1 MYNRDIS
8 NQGFFMTTQ
17 THQELLQ
24 KYAEAIIKVG
34 LNIRAGQRLIINN
47 ATSQGI
53 PPAGRDLVHAV
64 TKAAYAAGARY
75 VQPIWGDEEMLR
87 IRLQNAPANSF
98 NEYPK
103 FHVNAVLDMIKK
115 GDALL
120 SIYANDPDAYK
131 GLDPERVAALQR
143 TQLENTKE
151 ISANIS
157 RNAINWCVVASSS
170 PAWAAKIFPDLQLE
184 EAEEKLWQAIFET
197 TRATLPDPVA
207 AWGEHIKNLRKRG
220 DYLQAKKFSALHYK
234 GPGTDLTLG
243 LPQGHKWI
251 SAQALAENGVIF
263 TANMPTEE
271 VFTLPDRYRAEGTV
285 AATFPLSYGGSLI
298 EDFSATFEN
307 GRIVKVAAKKNEALL
322 QKLVDTDEGSTRL
335 GEIALVPAS
344 SPISK
349 RGHLFYNTLF
359 DENASCHIAIGR
371 AYRFTLIGGEEL
383 TDEEFISAGG
393 NVSLNHVDFMIGSP
407 QMDIDGVKADGTHE
421 PVMRNGEWAIDV

>member
-1 MYNRDIS
+1 
-8 NQGFFMTTQ
+8 MTTQ

-24 KYAEAIIKVG
+24 KYAEAIVKVG

-53 PPAGRDLVHAV
+53 PPAGRDLVLAV
-64 TKAAYAAGARY
+64 TRAAYAAGARY
-75 VQPIWGDEEMLR
+75 VQSIWGDEEMLR
-87 IRLQNAPANSF
+87 IRLQNAPADSF
-98 NEYPK
+98 TEYPK
-103 FHVNAVLDMIKK
+103 FHVNAVLEMIKN

-120 SIYANDPDAYK
+120 SIYANDPDAFK
-131 GLDPERVAALQR
+131 GMDPERVAALQR
-143 TQLENTKE
+143 TQLENNKE
-151 ISANIS
+151 IGANIS

-170 PAWAAKIFPDLQLE
+170 PAWAAKVFPDLQP
-184 EAEEKLWQAIFET
+184 EAAQAKLWQAIFET
-197 TRATLPDPVA
+197 TRATQPDPVA
-207 AWGEHIKNLRKRG
+207 AWVDHIKNLRKRG
-220 DYLQAKKFSALHYK
+220 DYLQAKKYSALHYK

-251 SAQALAENGVIF
+251 SAQAMAENGVIF

-271 VFTLPDRYRAEGTV
+271 VFTLPDRNRADGTV

-298 EDFSATFEN
+298 EDFSVTFEN
-307 GRIVKVAAKKNEALL
+307 GRIVKVHAKNNEALL

-393 NVSLNHVDFMIGSP
+393 NLSLNHVDFMIGSP
-407 QMDIDGVKADGTHE
+407 QMDIDGIKADGTHE
-421 PVMRNGEWAIDV
+421 PVMRSGEWAIDV